1 MFDGHLRFVTDRAVK
16 PIGNGLSR
24 MGVRPDHLTIL
35 GLVMAVAA
43 AVTIGSGHLLAGFF
57 VLVSSA
63 LPDLFDGAVAKAG
76 QSSSVRG
83 AFFDSTADRVTD
95 AFLLGGVAWHLQT
108 AKGGHA
114 GLLPFAVLGVS
125 TLISY
130 MRAKAEIFG
139 FDAKGGLMERAE
151 RIIVLC
157 VGLVISSLLVPVLWV
172 MLVLT
177 SITAVQRFAKV
188 WRQAGKPPVPV
199 KPERAPTR
207 ARTVANR
214 RRADR
219 ITRADNLT
227 RRDRVP
233 RERSALLNWRE
244 KTAQSRRS
252 LAEDGDDQG
261 IAESIAAWRNRMKQ
275 RVDKN

>member
-1 MFDGHLRFVTDRAVK
+1 MFDGHLRFITDRAVK

-24 MGVRPDHLTIL
+24 IGVRPDHLTIL

-43 AVTIGSGHLLAGFF
+43 AVTIGSGHLFAGFV
-57 VLVSSA
+57 VLVLSA

-76 QSSSVRG
+76 NSSSIRG

-95 AFLLGGVAWHLQT
+95 AFLLGGIAWHLQAT
-108 AKGGHA
+108 RGGQAHMLA
-114 GLLPFAVLGVS
+114 FAVLGVS

-130 MRAKAEIFG
+130 MRAKAEIYG

-157 VGLVISSLLVPVLWV
+157 VGLVISRLLVPVLWV

-177 SITAVQRFAKV
+177 AATAVQRFVKV

-199 KPERAPTR
+199 KPERPAR

-214 RRADR
+214 LSSDRSTRPARTERGTTALTSWRERTVASRRA
-219 ITRADNLT
+219 ADESEQLT
-227 RRDRVP
+227 F
-233 RERSALLNWRE
+233 
-244 KTAQSRRS
+244 
-252 LAEDGDDQG
+252 
-261 IAESIAAWRNRMKQ
+261 AESISAWRERMKQ
-275 RVDKN
+275 RADR

>member
-1 MFDGHLRFVTDRAVK
+1 MFDGHLRFISDRAVK
-16 PIGNGLSR
+16 PVGNGLSR
-24 MGVRPDHLTIL
+24 LGVRPDHLTVL

-57 VLVSSA
+57 VLVASA

-76 QSSSVRG
+76 QSSSTRG

-95 AFLLGGVAWHLQT
+95 SLLLGGVAWHLQN

-114 GLLPFAVLGVS
+114 ALLPFAVLGVS
-125 TLISY
+125 TLVSY

-157 VGLVISSLLVPVLWV
+157 VGLVISRALVPVLWL

-177 SITAVQRFAKV
+177 AITAVQRFVKV
-188 WRQAGKPPVPV
+188 WRQAGKPPIPV
-199 KPERAPTR
+199 KPERSTTR

-214 RRADR
+214 RTSDRA
-219 ITRADNLT
+219 TRTARLA
-227 RRDRVP
+227 RVP

-244 KTAQSRRS
+244 NTLASRR
-252 LAEDGDDQG
+252 ARGDDADEQG
-261 IAESIAAWRNRMKQ
+261 IADSIAAWRDRMKQ
-275 RVDKN
+275 RVDKQ